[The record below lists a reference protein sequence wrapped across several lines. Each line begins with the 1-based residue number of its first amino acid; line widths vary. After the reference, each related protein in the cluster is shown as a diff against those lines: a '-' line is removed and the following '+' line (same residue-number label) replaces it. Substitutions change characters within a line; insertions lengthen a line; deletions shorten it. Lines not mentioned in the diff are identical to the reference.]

1 MTRRERVHGNLSTYL
16 VVYRKDVNFHHVYD
30 TFWIPATTT
39 ILDRKSLLSIDD
51 CLLIPFK
58 MSWTITAAKGRFDMR
73 ANASATLT
81 WPYPYGRLD
90 SIDVKSRFP
99 CSNILHST
107 LVIVTLPTVFS
118 CKRRRGGRPALAFA
132 PCHSNFGSV
141 RSNALN
147 LCHLWRS
154 RTVPFPQ
161 TKNTINL
168 VFLTVLHSVALLSTI
183 FRIVQRWSASR
194 LWWDDFLLF
203 LPLGLDATYLATLW
217 VLYHRSCQY
226 FPAFY
231 CYTNRFFYTV
241 APDEKVIDSFWFTTL
256 LWFLIIW
263 CENNFHL
270 SQQSDAG
277 PQDMSHQPGLINGQ
291 NISSWPPLS
300 TIVFDPC
307 ILSCCYV
314 YCVYRHS
321 FSHLPCGEQA
331 HVPRRILHKG
341 CSDGYI
347 LCVVLHLKF

>member
-1 MTRRERVHGNLSTYL
+1 MTLSI
-16 VVYRKDVNFHHVYD
+16 
-30 TFWIPATTT
+30 WASG
-39 ILDRKSLLSIDD
+39 LDRRQESFPLFKYSSLYPRYRHPPYCVFVQKTSWRTSSPGICSMPQQLWIGTFQRVESVPSLTFTD
-51 CLLIPFK
+51 C
-58 MSWTITAAKGRFDMR
+58 T
-73 ANASATLT
+73 
-81 WPYPYGRLD
+81 
-90 SIDVKSRFP
+90 
-99 CSNILHST
+99 
-107 LVIVTLPTVFS
+107 FS
-118 CKRRRGGRPALAFA
+118 PKQKL
-132 PCHSNFGSV
+132 
-141 RSNALN
+141 
-147 LCHLWRS
+147 
-154 RTVPFPQ
+154 
-161 TKNTINL
+161 INL

-183 FRIVQRWSASR
+183 FRIVQRWSALR

-217 VLYHRSCQY
+217 VLYHRSCKY
-226 FPAFY
+226 FTVFY
-231 CYTNRFFYTV
+231 CYTYRFFYTV

-263 CENNFHL
+263 CDNNFL
-270 SQQSDAG
+270 LFQQSDAG

-300 TIVFDPC
+300 TIVFGPC